1 MQNCSLSCGTT
12 VISSGDQ
19 MVKLYPNPLGDALYW
34 NVDTQWTGKPFQV
47 VDAIGRTMIT
57 GVMGPNQ
64 LLLKTEQ
71 WSSGLYFLTI
81 SGALTLKLTKE

>member
-1 MQNCSLSCGTT
+1 
-12 VISSGDQ
+12 
-19 MVKLYPNPLGDALYW
+19 
-34 NVDTQWTGKPFQV
+34 
-47 VDAIGRTMIT
+47 MIT